1 MTSVCS
7 SMSLRSELPLGT
19 SLVIAAW
26 AAFVLWACS
35 AGWSGGW
42 TSIGPEGGSVRTIA
56 FDRLDARVLYAGTLK
71 GGVFRSLDGAQT
83 WQRANAGLA
92 GVTVVDI
99 AAGPLTPSRLFAAT
113 DSQGVF
119 RSADRGRTW
128 QACNAGLDMPA
139 LRAIVIDPTNPAALL
154 VASFGGGIYRSDDAC
169 ESWQA
174 HSAGLNDA
182 FVNVLATDVRAPG
195 TIYAGT
201 GAGLYRLRPGSS
213 RWVEIGVP
221 TWYVQDVLVDPTS
234 GAILVALPGDGVL
247 VSRDDGKTWA
257 DASLGLGDIMVTG
270 LARASGGTLYARTQ
284 SGEMFRSADGARSWQ
299 AVEAWRR
306 GTPIETLTT
315 DARLPGQILAGTGFA
330 GVETSGDDGASWR
343 GANRGLHNVQVEA
356 LVIDPGSTNDLPQVL
371 HVGSRYSGA
380 FRSVD
385 GGRSWEAGRGILDA
399 WVSAVVPDP
408 VLRSNVHAVT
418 GRGLVFVS
426 HDRGAHWL
434 AVGQGVGSPLLALAV
449 HPRSAG
455 FMLAGGGA
463 GQLFVTRDGG
473 QHWTSVADFSGA
485 LIQHIVFDPPDPD
498 TVYVATSKGI
508 YKGDVGGAN
517 WRALN
522 TGLQQPDIQA
532 LAIDPLSSAV
542 LYAASYGGGVL
553 RSADGG
559 EHWRPINAGL
569 SDPFMRAIVIDP
581 EDSTRLYAGGRSGR
595 IFRSDDAG
603 QSWRNISKGAD
614 LPSITVLAL
623 DPAQPRSVFAA
634 TAGNSV
640 VLETQTS
647 GWAWIA
653 ALVATIVLASALLAG
668 FSARHMHG

>member
-1 MTSVCS
+1 
-7 SMSLRSELPLGT
+7 MSLRSELPLGA

-71 GGVFRSLDGAQT
+71 GGVFRSLDGAQS

-99 AAGPLTPSRLFAAT
+99 AAGALTPSRLFAAT
-113 DSQGVF
+113 DSRGVF
-119 RSADRGRTW
+119 RSADRGRSW
-128 QACNAGLDMPA
+128 RACNAGLDVPA
-139 LRAIVIDPTNPAALL
+139 LRSIVIDPTNPAALL

-169 ESWQA
+169 ESWHA
-174 HSAGLNDA
+174 YSTGLNDA
-182 FVNVLATDVRAPG
+182 FVNVLATDMRAPG
-195 TIYAGT
+195 TVYAGT
-201 GAGLYRLRPGSS
+201 GAGLYRLRPGSP
-213 RWVEIGVP
+213 RWVGVGVP
-221 TWYVQDVLVDPTS
+221 TWYVQDVLVDPAS
-234 GAILVALPGDGVL
+234 GAILVALPGNGVL

-257 DASLGLGDIMVTG
+257 DASLGLDDAMVTG
-270 LARASGGTLYARTQ
+270 LARASGGTLHAGAQ
-284 SGEMFRSADGARSWQ
+284 SGEMFRSVDGARSWQ
-299 AVEAWRR
+299 AVAAWRR
-306 GTPIETLTT
+306 GTPIEALAT
-315 DARLPGQILAGTGFA
+315 DARLPGHIHAGTRFA
-330 GVETSGDDGASWR
+330 GVEMSRDAGASWR
-343 GANRGLHNVQVEA
+343 AANRGLHNVQVEA
-356 LVIDPGSTNDLPQVL
+356 LVIDPGGTGALPQVI

-385 GGRSWEAGRGILDA
+385 GGRTWEAGRGIPDA

-408 VLRSNVHAVT
+408 VLRSRVYAVT
-418 GRGLVFVS
+418 GRGLVLVS

-434 AVGQGVGSPLLALAV
+434 AVGQGAGSPLLALAV
-449 HPRSAG
+449 HPRSTG
-455 FMLAGGGA
+455 VMLAGGAA
-463 GQLFVTRDGG
+463 GQLFATRDGG
-473 QHWTSVADFSGA
+473 QHWDTLADFSGA
-485 LIQHIVFDPPDPD
+485 VIQHIVFDPLFPD

-508 YKGDVGGAN
+508 YKGAAGGTN

-532 LAIDPLSSAV
+532 LAIDPLISPAV
-542 LYAASYGGGVL
+542 IYAATEGGGVL

-559 EHWRPINAGL
+559 EHWRALNSGL
-569 SDPFMRAIVIDP
+569 TDPFIRAVAIDP

-595 IFRSDDAG
+595 IFRTYDAG
-603 QSWRNISKGAD
+603 LSWRSISKGAD
-614 LPSITVLAL
+614 LPSITVLAV
-623 DPAQPRSVFAA
+623 DPAQPRRVFAA

-640 VLETQTS
+640 VVETQTS

-653 ALVATIVLASALLAG
+653 ALIATIVLARALMAG
-668 FSARHMHG
+668 LSARHMRG